1 MPVDPEIR
9 RRVVASGYDA
19 PGFAER
25 YDDVRPHPPEALR
38 TLLPPL
44 VAGGLRRVADLGS
57 GTGLSTRFW
66 ASAADEVTGVEPS
79 AAMRAQAAD
88 RTAAPNVRYV
98 AGTGAATGLATA
110 SVDLV
115 TASQSLHWMDPKPTF
130 REIARILR
138 PGGVLCAY
146 EYRSITTPSWDGETA
161 YRNLREQAAQIRLER
176 GIDRG
181 LPNWPLSLE
190 SISTGGWFD
199 DVRETFLH
207 SVEFGDGARL
217 VALALSEGSLTT
229 LLAAGVS
236 EEEVG
241 LSELRR
247 AARGMANQP
256 WWIGYRVWLA
266 RRKSSRT
273 PEKATRTRSG

>member
-1 MPVDPEIR
+1 VSVDPEIR
-9 RRVVASGYDA
+9 RRVAASGYET

-25 YDDVRPHPPEALR
+25 YDDVRPRPPEALR
-38 TLLPPL
+38 SLVPPL
-44 VAGGLRRVADLGS
+44 VAGGLTSVVDLGS

-66 ASAADEVTGVEPS
+66 ASAADEVIGVEPS
-79 AAMRAQAAD
+79 AAMRALAAD
-88 RTAAPNVRYV
+88 RTPVPNVRYV
-98 AGTGAATGLATA
+98 AGSGAATGLPTA
-110 SVDLV
+110 SADLV
-115 TASQSLHWMDPKPTF
+115 TASQSLHWMDPEPTF

-138 PGGVLCAY
+138 PAGVLCAY
-146 EYRSITTPSWDGETA
+146 EYRSLTTPNWDAEAA
-161 YRNLREQAAQIRLER
+161 YRELRERAARIRLER

-181 LPNWPLSLE
+181 LPQWPLSLE
-190 SISTGGWFD
+190 SITAGGWFD

-241 LSELRR
+241 LSTLRQ
-247 AARGMANQP
+247 AAREMANQP

-266 RRKSSRT
+266 RRGSA
-273 PEKATRTRSG
+273 PAPA